1 VLERIRT
8 VQEENLERLDDDLD
22 ILKAF
27 LKSQH
32 APKAVIEA
40 LEGLTVEQHVS
51 GKKAVDRIKK
61 LLEGMR
67 FGRRRGRGRLTFRV
81 MQFLSSKACR
91 QYAQHQKI
99 KCEFRTLEWKK

>member
-40 LEGLTVEQHVS
+40 LEGLTVE
-51 GKKAVDRIKK
+51 
-61 LLEGMR
+61 
-67 FGRRRGRGRLTFRV
+67 RLTFRV